1 MDPCTVRREKHMGA
15 KQLRHGYGHGGEHRS
30 PDHIEG
36 PLAYHV
42 RRYRQQYG
50 TRGISQ
56 NLLAMIAHV
65 SRFSIEDLEST
76 SRLRPS
82 IELLLR
88 VALALH
94 CRVDDLIA
102 PDHKRNIEAEI
113 ERRAAMLGGDATRT
127 APTQAEEAAFHLAVA
142 YRSPHLLMALS
153 DGRSILEVRSRR
165 VPHTEPD
172 RMRAVIEREAKAY
185 GVKDVVVEAGSRTS
199 DCFFSIGI
207 PHRALTLRRA
217 KLFVLGKDAGTP
229 PSNKPFFR
237 QLVGRHPELCRYV
250 KVLPLTGDVAMSE
263 DWRVARLVV
272 ATLALAA
279 PAASTPMPRAV
290 KGDPCAPPAPRRRL
304 SA

>member
-1 MDPCTVRREKHMGA
+1 MRA
-15 KQLRHGYGHGGEHRS
+15 NQLRHGYGHSGEHRS
-30 PDHIEG
+30 ADDIEG

-76 SRLRPS
+76 SKLRPS

-127 APTQAEEAAFHLAVA
+127 AASHAPEPAFQLAAA
-142 YRSPHLLMALS
+142 YRSPHLLTALS
-153 DGRSILEVRSRR
+153 DGTSILEIRPRR
-165 VPHTEPD
+165 VPHTQPD

-199 DCFFSIGI
+199 DCFFSLGI

-217 KLFVLGKDAGTP
+217 KLFVLGKDEGTP

-237 QLVGRHPELCRYV
+237 QLVERHPELRRYV
-250 KVLPLTGDVAMSE
+250 KILPLTGDVAMSE
-263 DWRVARLVV
+263 EWRIARLVV

-279 PAASTPMPRAV
+279 PVATTPVARAV
-290 KGDPCAPPAPRRRL
+290 KGDPCAPPVERRRR

>member
-1 MDPCTVRREKHMGA
+1 MSA
-15 KQLRHGYGHGGEHRS
+15 KQLRHGYGHSGEHRS
-30 PDHIEG
+30 VDDREG

-65 SRFSIEDLEST
+65 SRFSVEDLEST
-76 SRLRPS
+76 SKLRPS

-88 VALALH
+88 VAVALR

-102 PDHKRNIEAEI
+102 PDHKHSIEVEI
-113 ERRAAMLGGDATRT
+113 ERRTAMLGGDAIH
-127 APTQAEEAAFHLAVA
+127 PTPTHATERAFELAVA

-153 DGRSILEVRSRR
+153 DGASILEVRSRR

-199 DCFFSIGI
+199 DCFFSVGI
-207 PHRALTLRRA
+207 PHRSLTFRRA
-217 KLFVLGKDAGTP
+217 KLFVLGKDEGTP

-237 QLVGRHPELCRYV
+237 QLVERHPELRRYV
-250 KVLPLTGDVAMSE
+250 KILPLTGDVAMSE
-263 DWRVARLVV
+263 EWRIARLVV
-272 ATLALAA
+272 ATLAIAA
-279 PAASTPMPRAV
+279 PVATTPAARSVR
-290 KGDPCAPPAPRRRL
+290 GDPCAPPVERRRR